1 MVNPVAVAAVALVL
15 ALAGAAP
22 ARAQSVTGPA
32 YVTRVVD
39 GETLYAEIAGRLEVV
54 RYLGVNAPRID
65 HPTRGPEPYAA
76 LAREINR
83 RLVEGKWIYLVFER
97 EPRDRFGRL
106 LAYVWVGDV
115 FVNAMLIHRGFGEAA
130 TSTTPTPW
138 GEYFRSLEAG
148 ARQDARGY
156 WSDADA
162 RTYHRPRPAEGTL
175 EASEIEERAADAS
188 GGRVFS
194 APAPFVPT
202 YSPGPSAPSVGVPAA
217 PVSPGP
223 VYVGSSPSYI
233 PSSPSNLPSRGGRL
247 PRVGK

>member
-1 MVNPVAVAAVALVL
+1 MVRSFALAAVALVV
-15 ALAGAAP
+15 ALTGAAAP
-22 ARAQSVTGPA
+22 AWAQSVTGPA

-39 GETLYAEIAGRLEVV
+39 GETLYAEVAGRLEVV
-54 RYLGVNAPRID
+54 RYLEVNAPQIA

-76 LAREINR
+76 LTREVNR
-83 RLVEGKWIYLVFER
+83 RLVEGKWIYLVFEG

-130 TSTTPTPW
+130 TSTTPTPY

-148 ARQDARGY
+148 ARQDARGF

-162 RTYHRPRPAEGTL
+162 RTYHRPRPAAGTP
-175 EASEIEERAADAS
+175 EASEFEERAADAS

-202 YSPGPSAPSVGVPAA
+202 FSPGSSAPSLGVPG
-217 PVSPGP
+217 GP
-223 VYVGSSPSYI
+223 V
-233 PSSPSNLPSRGGRL
+233 PSSPTYIPLRGSTIGTSRT
-247 PRVGK
+247 VK

>member
-1 MVNPVAVAAVALVL
+1 MVTLVALAAVALVV
-15 ALAGAAP
+15 ALGGTVPAGA
-22 ARAQSVTGPA
+22 QTVTGPA

-39 GETLYAEIAGRLEVV
+39 GETLYAEVGGRLEVV
-54 RYLGVNAPRID
+54 RYLGVNAPEIA
-65 HPTRGPEPYAA
+65 HPTRGPEPYAV

-106 LAYVWVGDV
+106 LAYVWEGDV

-130 TSTTPTPW
+130 TSTTPTRY

-162 RTYHRPRPAEGTL
+162 RTYHRPRPADGTP

-202 YSPGPSAPSVGVPAA
+202 FAPGFGTGSSAPNVGVPAG
-217 PVSPGP
+217 PVSSSPAYIPPRGSTT
-223 VYVGSSPSYI
+223 GSS
-233 PSSPSNLPSRGGRL
+233 RTT
-247 PRVGK
+247 K

>member
-1 MVNPVAVAAVALVL
+1 MVRPFALAAVALLV
-15 ALAGAAP
+15 ALAGAAAP
-22 ARAQSVTGPA
+22 ARAQSLTGPA

-54 RYLGVNAPRID
+54 RYLGVNAPHIA

-130 TSTTPTPW
+130 TSTTPTRY
-138 GEYFRSLEAG
+138 GEYFRSLEDG

-162 RTYHRPRPAEGTL
+162 RTYHWPRPAEGTP
-175 EASEIEERAADAS
+175 EASEFEERAADAS

-202 YSPGPSAPSVGVPAA
+202 FTPGPSAPSIGVPAA
-217 PVSPGP
+217 PVI
-223 VYVGSSPSYI
+223 SSPTYI
-233 PSSPSNLPSRGGRL
+233 PPRGSTTGTTRSI
-247 PRVGK
+247 K